1 MKKQWE
7 LLNIS
12 YQELEKY
19 KFPEYQR
26 LKINKNKTSAI
37 EKILINAKEYNLLP
51 IVVSED
57 FLIVDGGHRSVAF
70 RECYKRGDVV
80 GGIWVLIDKKASK
93 ETFIQ
98 LNMGSPVSIA
108 HKIYISDN
116 IEKMRKNGFSF
127 TQGNSTKSSFG
138 VSDFARAF
146 YIYSLKESFRQASA
160 SKLIDFI
167 NDMPYSDCVNAY
179 IKLTIL
185 KNRYVDNLI
194 VGQRFLQKHFL
205 YFTWFEKLNLI
216 TEKDY
221 EKIVPRLPKSLG
233 GDIGMVYN
241 KNLFLECFNYGRK
254 KTRQDL
260 SVFNRE
266 EESN

>member
-26 LKINKNKTSAI
+26 
-37 EKILINAKEYNLLP
+37 
-51 IVVSED
+51 
-57 FLIVDGGHRSVAF
+57 
-70 RECYKRGDVV
+70 
-80 GGIWVLIDKKASK
+80 
-93 ETFIQ
+93 
-98 LNMGSPVSIA
+98 
-108 HKIYISDN
+108 
-116 IEKMRKNGFSF
+116 
-127 TQGNSTKSSFG
+127 
-138 VSDFARAF
+138 
-146 YIYSLKESFRQASA
+146 
-160 SKLIDFI
+160 
-167 NDMPYSDCVNAY
+167 
-179 IKLTIL
+179 L

-260 SVFNRE
+260 SAFDKE
-266 EESN
+266 EE